1 MILTIRN
8 HIVKVEMELSFFEKQ
23 QKKMLVNQS
32 VNLLIWA
39 GSRCS

>member
-8 HIVKVEMELSFFEKQ
+8 YIVEMELSFFEKQ